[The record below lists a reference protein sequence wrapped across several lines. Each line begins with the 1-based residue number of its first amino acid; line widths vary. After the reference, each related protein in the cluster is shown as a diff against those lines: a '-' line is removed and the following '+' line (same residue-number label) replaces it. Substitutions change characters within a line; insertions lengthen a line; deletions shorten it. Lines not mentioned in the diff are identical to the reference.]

1 MMKNVLLKVG
11 CGLALLY
18 IMLYV
23 SAIETAIDEPVFAI
37 FAIVAAMYLGLFIKA
52 NLPIIERYPS

>member
-11 CGLALLY
+11 LGIAMFY